1 MSKSTENNEQLDI
14 FGRIEKVK
22 NGRKVAKKPDE
33 LEPERHPQKD
43 FFSADIVDC
52 AFKDDQASME
62 APIFS
67 LATKEDLKIW
77 KWVSVDGLRSV
88 EVAPS
93 IYGRATIHD
102 KDVLIYCASQ
112 LTDAINHNQ
121 PISRTIRF
129 TAYNFLVATN
139 RATRGDDYDRL
150 LTTLQRLKGTTITTN
165 IETGKR
171 RPRADVFGLIDS
183 ASMVKDPNN
192 DARMVGIEI
201 TLSEWLYNAIQA
213 QEVLTLHKDYFRL
226 RKPLERRLYEIARKH
241 VGKQPTW
248 KIGLKSLKEK
258 SGSTQKL
265 LRRFRAE
272 ILKIIEADTLPEYQM
287 HIVDH
292 DFVEFSQRK
301 TALKLL

>member
-1 MSKSTENNEQLDI
+1 MNRLPENNNQLDI
-14 FGRIEKVK
+14 FSH
-22 NGRKVAKKPDE
+22 VAKVRKMQPKDKTSPA

-62 APIFS
+62 APVFS
-67 LATKEDLKIW
+67 LSTKEDLKIW
-77 KWVSVDGLRSV
+77 KWVSGDGLKSV

-93 IYGRATIHD
+93 VYGRATIHD

-121 PISRTIRF
+121 PISRTVRF

-139 RATRGDDYDRL
+139 RATRGDDYERF
-150 LTTLQRLKGTTITTN
+150 LTSLQRLKGTTITTN
-165 IETGKR
+165 ILTGKK

-183 ASMVKDPNN
+183 ASIVKDPA
-192 DARMVGIEI
+192 DDSRMVGIEI
-201 TLSEWLYNAIQA
+201 TLSEWLFNAIQA

-241 VGKQPTW
+241 VGKQQSW
-248 KIGLKSLKEK
+248 KNGLAALKEK
-258 SGSTQKL
+258 CGSTQKL
-265 LRRFRAE
+265 LRRFKAE
-272 ILKIIEADTLPEYQM
+272 ILKIIETDTLPEYQM
-287 HIVDH
+287 RLLEGDI
-292 DFVEFSQRK
+292 VEFFMREK
-301 TALKLL
+301 GN

>member
-1 MSKSTENNEQLDI
+1 MKNPTENNKQLDI
-14 FGRIEKVK
+14 CCRIDKVRNEQK
-22 NGRKVAKKPDE
+22 NTKKPKE
-33 LEPERHPQKD
+33 LEPERYPQKD

-62 APIFS
+62 APVFS

-121 PISRTIRF
+121 PISRTVRF

-139 RATRGDDYDRL
+139 RATRGDDYERL
-150 LTTLQRLKGTTITTN
+150 LTALQRLKGTTITTN
-165 IETGKR
+165 ILTGKK

-183 ASMVKDPNN
+183 ASIVKDPAN
-192 DARMVGIEI
+192 DSRMVGIEI
-201 TLSEWLYNAIQA
+201 TLSEWLFNAIQA

-226 RKPLERRLYEIARKH
+226 RRPLERRLYEIARKH
-241 VGKQPTW
+241 VGKQPSW
-248 KIGLKSLKEK
+248 RIGLAALKEK
-258 SGSTQKL
+258 CGSTQKL
-265 LRRFRAE
+265 LRRFKAE
-272 ILKIIEADTLPEYQM
+272 ILKIIDTNTLPEYQM
-287 HIVDH
+287 QLVDE
-292 DFVEFSQRK
+292 DFIEFSPRK
-301 TALKLL
+301 N